1 MNVCLRS
8 LTPADFGTLYD
19 WSRDATFCR
28 AAGWTPGLTR
38 EAIDAFW
45 GRLLSDRRDDV
56 LRLGVEADG
65 QLVGYTDLAGIDQA
79 SGAAEFGIA
88 VGPSRNWGRGLGQ
101 AAGLLTLQHGFREL
115 KLSRIW
121 AEVHAPNL
129 RSLALMRNL
138 GFRHEGVGA
147 EQQLYDS
154 QLAEMV
160 QFSLLRG
167 DLPVCDSPTC
177 FSP

>member
-1 MNVCLRS
+1 MTVVLRS
-8 LTPADFGTLYD
+8 LTPADFGDLYG
-19 WSRDATFCR
+19 WSRDEVFCR

-45 GRLLSDRRDDV
+45 GRLLSERRDDV

-65 QLVGYTDLAGIDQA
+65 ELVGYADLAGIDHA

-88 VGPSRNWGRGLGQ
+88 VGPSRNWGRGLGR
-101 AAGLLTLQHGFREL
+101 AAGLLMLQHGFQEL

-129 RSLALMRNL
+129 RSLALMRKL
-138 GFRHEGVGA
+138 GFRQAGVGA
-147 EQQLYDS
+147 EQQLYGG
-154 QLAEMV
+154 QLAEMI

-167 DLPVCDSPTC
+167 EVEAAR
-177 FSP
+177 

>member
-1 MNVCLRS
+1 MTVVLRS
-8 LTPADFGTLYD
+8 LTPADFGALYG
-19 WSRDATFCR
+19 WSRDEVFCR
-28 AAGWTPGLTR
+28 AAGWTPSLTR
-38 EAIDAFW
+38 EAIDVFW
-45 GRLLSDRRDDV
+45 GRLLSECRDNF
-56 LRLGVEADG
+56 LRLGVEVG
-65 QLVGYTDLAGIDQA
+65 GELVGYTDLDGIDHA

-88 VGPSRNWGRGLGQ
+88 VGPSRNWGRGLGR

-147 EQQLYDS
+147 EQQLYDG

-167 DLPVCDSPTC
+167 GVESAR
-177 FSP
+177 